1 LNHWVEVSG
10 EHLRRNFAALR
21 DVAGPEVELLGV
33 IKANAY
39 GHGVGVVAPVLR
51 SAGARW
57 LGVTDAEEGA
67 LVRAALGSG
76 ARPGGGAP
84 LPEILVMSGLVAD
97 EAAVMVEHALTA
109 TVWCAEQV
117 AWLEAA
123 AGAAGRRVDV
133 HVEIDTGMSRQGAQV
148 GAELAQVLRAIGLSE
163 RVRMTGVLTHFA
175 QAEVSRSRQTVEQQA
190 LFEDALRQV
199 SVAGLRPE
207 WVHAGNSSLV
217 DEDLL
222 VDWLRRQAS
231 GIGAR
236 AMVRPGIA
244 LYGYCLPMEDG
255 VSHVRG
261 ALQPVMTWKAKVIG
275 LREVEAGT
283 RVGYGG
289 AFVTP
294 RAMRL
299 ALLPVGYAD
308 GLRRELSSTAEAVGG
323 WAMIGGRRAAIVGRV
338 SMNLTVVD
346 VTGIDGVALG
356 DEAVVLGKGVT
367 AEDHA
372 ALAGTLAYEIL
383 CGVRGEIVLV
393 D

>member
-1 LNHWVEVSG
+1 MSG
-10 EHLRRNFAALR
+10 ERLRENFAALR
-21 DVAGPEVELLGV
+21 RVAGADVELLGV

-39 GHGVGVVAPVLR
+39 GHGVGVVAPVLV
-51 SAGARW
+51 SAGAEW

-67 LVRAALGSG
+67 LVRAALRGVASQ
-76 ARPGGGAP
+76 PG
-84 LPEILVMSGLVAD
+84 ILVMSGLCAD
-97 EAAVMVEHALTA
+97 EAIEVVAHGLTA
-109 TVWCAEQV
+109 TVWCAEQIG
-117 AWLEAA
+117 WLEAA
-123 AGAAGRRVDV
+123 ARVSGRAVDV
-133 HVEIDTGMSRQGAQV
+133 HVEVDTGMARQGASV
-148 GAELAQVLRAIGLSE
+148 GAELEAVLRAIAASE
-163 RVRMTGVLTHFA
+163 WVRVGGVFTHFA

-231 GIGAR
+231 GMGAR

-244 LYGYCLPMEDG
+244 LYGYTLPMEG
-255 VSHVRG
+255 GTSYVRG
-261 ALQPVMTWKAKVIG
+261 ELRPVMTWKAKVIG
-275 LREVEAGT
+275 LREVEAGV

-289 AFVTP
+289 TFVAE

-308 GLRRELSSTAEAVGG
+308 GLRRELSSSG
-323 WAMIGGRRAAIVGRV
+323 WVMMEGKRAAIVGRV

-346 VTGIDGVALG
+346 VTGMDGVALG
-356 DEAVVLGKGVT
+356 DEAVVLGAGVT

-393 D
+393 